1 MHDEPM
7 TVLDELIAAP
17 RELEALG
24 LFEVVTS

>member
-7 TVLDELIAAP
+7 TVLDELIAAA